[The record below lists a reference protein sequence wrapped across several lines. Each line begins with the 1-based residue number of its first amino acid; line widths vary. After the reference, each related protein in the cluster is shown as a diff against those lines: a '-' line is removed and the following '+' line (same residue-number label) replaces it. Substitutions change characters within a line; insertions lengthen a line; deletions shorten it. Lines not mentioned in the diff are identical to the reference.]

1 MIEWIR
7 RSLRVRLIL
16 ISVLVSGVV
25 CALMT
30 YNGARLVELQLQ
42 TQLQQRTQLTGTIFS
57 GSVAI
62 YLASRDYASLNEIV
76 KNWASDLEGMR
87 YIAVTDLDRRIVASS
102 GWSQEEALLPPGQYG
117 DVLNV
122 ENRIDLEEQPYGYMY
137 IGLDT
142 RFLHE
147 ARKEMVRQ
155 TVLIGMV
162 GMLLLI
168 LLLSFPIYYL
178 TRSLRELAH
187 ASYRAGEQSF
197 HYVQVR
203 GDDEIA
209 VVVRNFN
216 QMIDSI
222 QRYTTFLKESEE
234 RFRAIA
240 DYTYAWENWF
250 GPDGRLQWVNPA
262 VTREVG
268 YTPEE
273 CLVMQDFPLP
283 LVHSDDQGQV
293 RFQMK
298 LAQEGH
304 SGQDLEFR
312 VISRDGR
319 MLWMSMSWQPIH
331 NDSGV
336 SLGYRSSYRD
346 ISSQH
351 RSAEELLWQA
361 GHDHLTG
368 LYNRRAFEQHLQS
381 ALKVMPQGTQSVV
394 ILYIDLDQF
403 KLVND
408 TCGHIVGD
416 QLLIE
421 VTQIL
426 QACVATDEGSDSI
439 LARLGGDE
447 FGILLPDSDEAAAL
461 HCASRI
467 ISRIRDHTFFAD
479 NHSFRLGASIG
490 VVSARPEHRDFTDL
504 LIAADTACYAA
515 KEHGRNRV
523 ELYVR
528 NDEYF
533 RQRKEE
539 FHSIGQVMAS
549 LEKGHFL
556 LYYQRMDSLLPGLKT
571 HAEILIRLRDANG
584 QVQAPARFI
593 EAAERYNLMPHIDR
607 WVVENTFSQL
617 AQWREA
623 GIDCGIDSFAINV
636 SGASLSDVGFPEFV
650 QSQIDRYS
658 INPENLCFEITE
670 SAAVGKLEL
679 ALTFI
684 ERMRALGAELA
695 LDDFGS
701 GLSSFGYLKRF
712 KVDYLKIDGIFV
724 KHLDQ
729 DATDRAVVATMV
741 QLAHVYGLETIIEF
755 VHNEAILEISR
766 ELGCAYAQGY
776 ACHVPEPLANLGKV
790 AAT

>member
-1 MIEWIR
+1 MIGWIR

-16 ISVLVSGVV
+16 ISVLVSGAV

-30 YNGARLVELQLQ
+30 YNGTRLIEQQLQ
-42 TQLQQRTQLTGTIFS
+42 AQLQQQTQMTETIFS
-57 GSVAI
+57 GTVAV
-62 YLASRDYASLNEIV
+62 YLASRDYASLREISESWV
-76 KNWASDLEGMR
+76 NDLEGLR
-87 YIAVTDLDRRIVASS
+87 YVAIMDLDRHIVASS
-102 GWSQEEALLPPGQYG
+102 GWPQGEALPPPGQHK
-117 DVLNV
+117 DILSV
-122 ENRIDLEEQPYGYMY
+122 ESLIDLEEQPYGYMH

-142 RFLHE
+142 RFLQK
-147 ARKEMVRQ
+147 ARKEMMGQ
-155 TVLIGMV
+155 TVLIGV
-162 GMLLLI
+162 TGMLMLLF
-168 LLLSFPIYYL
+168 LLAFPIYYL
-178 TRSLRELAH
+178 TRSLRQLAH
-187 ASYRAGEQSF
+187 ASYRASEQSF
-197 HYVQVR
+197 NPVQIH

-209 VVVRNFN
+209 VVAHNFN
-216 QMIDSI
+216 LMIHSI
-222 QRYTTFLKESEE
+222 EQYTSSLKKSEE

-240 DYTYAWENWF
+240 DYTYGWENWF
-250 GPDGRLQWVNPA
+250 GPDGHLQWINPA
-262 VTREVG
+262 VMRIVG

-273 CLVMQDFPLP
+273 CLGMQDFPLP
-283 LVHSDDQGQV
+283 LVHSEDQGQV

-319 MLWMSMSWQPIH
+319 TLWMSMSWQPIH
-331 NDSGV
+331 DDSGV
-336 SLGYRSSYRD
+336 SLGYRSSFRD
-346 ISSQH
+346 VSNQH
-351 RSAEELLWQA
+351 RSAEELIWQA

-381 ALKVMPQGTQSVV
+381 ALKTMPQGMQSVV

-426 QACVATDEGSDSI
+426 QTCVATDDGSDSI

-447 FGILLPDSDEAAAL
+447 FGVLLSDSDEAAAL

-467 ISRIRDHTFFAD
+467 ISRLREHVFFAD

-490 VVSARPEHRDFTDL
+490 VASARPEHRDFTDL

-515 KEHGRNRV
+515 KEYGRNRV

-539 FHSIGQVMAS
+539 FHSISQVMAA
-549 LEKGHFL
+549 LEKGRFL
-556 LYYQRMDSLLPGLKT
+556 LYCQRMESLQPGLKT

-593 EAAERYNLMPHIDR
+593 EAAERYNLMSYIDR

-617 AQWREA
+617 AQWRDEGIDS
-623 GIDCGIDSFAINV
+623 GIDCFAINV
-636 SGASLSDVGFPEFV
+636 SGASLSDKEFPEFV
-650 QSQIDRYS
+650 QHQIDRYD
-658 INPENLCFEITE
+658 IDPACLCFEITE

-679 ALTFI
+679 ALIFI

-712 KVDYLKIDGIFV
+712 KVDYLKVDGMFV

-741 QLAHVYGLETIIEF
+741 QLAHVYGLETIVEF
-755 VHNEAILEISR
+755 VHNTEILEISR
-766 ELGCAYAQGY
+766 GMG
-776 ACHVPEPLANLGKV
+776 
-790 AAT
+790 